1 MKKIIV
7 ILVGILAIVSVS
19 KAEDRPVKYD
29 QIPAAAKAFVQTNFP
44 SVKVLHATVDKDH
57 GNLEYG
63 VMLKN
68 GVSIQFD
75 AQGTLEKIEAKK
87 GSIPEAVIPVMI
99 RDYVT
104 ANYPDVTITE
114 YEVDKKGYEVKLSN
128 RLELKFDNDFKL
140 VKLDD

>member
-1 MKKIIV
+1 MKKILM
-7 ILVGILAIVSVS
+7 ILAGILAIMSVS

-57 GNLEYG
+57 GKLEYE
-63 VMLKN
+63 VLLKN
-68 GVSIQFD
+68 GVSLQFD
-75 AQGTLEKIEAKK
+75 GQGVLEKIENKK
-87 GSIPEAVIPVMI
+87 GSIPEAVVPAKI
-99 RDYVT
+99 RDYIT
-104 ANYPDVTITE
+104 TNYPDVTITE

-128 RLELKFDNDFKL
+128 RLELKFDTDFKL